1 MEGLTQD
8 NSFLLIPLKLHV
20 QFGEMENEHW
30 EVTQKKTVLCCKQT
44 FIFLNLL
51 SDLPLYLVM
60 CCLNPGLALQ
70 ASLQQ
75 SDFPGDTCGRVFI
88 IWKPEGDSKIDEAAM
103 NREPED

>member
-1 MEGLTQD
+1 
-8 NSFLLIPLKLHV
+8 
-20 QFGEMENEHW
+20 
-30 EVTQKKTVLCCKQT
+30 
-44 FIFLNLL
+44 
-51 SDLPLYLVM
+51 M

-103 NREPED
+103 NREPEDWYKLLGKVVWLSSNDLLILAFWLQKWGIIIKYKKNYILKNNN